1 MNRTIERRLAAL
13 ERRLMPPPAAPQVII
28 IRRVI
33 DDGDPTFATVGGVRW
48 ERAPA
53 ESVTEFEARVIAA
66 AAATGE
72 RRVIIGGLP
81 R

>member
-1 MNRTIERRLAAL
+1 MTKALESRLAAL
-13 ERRLMPPPAAPQVII
+13 ERRLMPPRAAPEVII
-28 IRRVI
+28 IRQVLC
-33 DDGDPTFATVGGVRW
+33 DGDPTFATVGGLRW